1 MSGIADRRI
10 ADAMRTRLAAG
21 PAPFAELLAVARAS
35 ASAALDGREGAFHA
49 LLHRLVRADAL
60 EVVGRGARG
69 AAVYALPGA
78 ARAPSPDD
86 PVAVPPPVSAAA
98 SRAALA
104 VASGV
109 RDPGARGR
117 VVADVLAHRGA
128 LEAEGRLRD
137 FGSGKAARILLA
149 RVDRSASAIVL
160 PENGWERFLRFLR
173 HEAPSM
179 GATLV
184 VLGLV
189 WRFGGEFR
197 VIPSNSMQP
206 ALKPGDRVV
215 VQKLFGK
222 ELPGRWQIVVF
233 HKPTDGVVLVK
244 RVVGLPGE
252 RLAIEDGDLYVDG
265 KLAVKPD
272 DVREAVREPLVRSD
286 FTGAVRSGRVGGGP
300 GEGRRLARRLPLPP
314 RALRRRAD
322 LRRRERQDGDEP
334 GTAAARARPLRRVP
348 ASGAPPRF
356 ASRTPAA
363 RTGRSI
369 SNGAPRSSAADA
381 PVLCADGP
389 PRKGRSTVLSPRHRP
404 RPTLAANEVE
414 LSYVDGVARLISGG
428 NQTHAVEVPTR
439 GCLPT
444 VFVSGGVRSVA
455 IDRDVH
461 YTNIG
466 EYATD
471 PGNPFLVPQDCVFCL
486 GDHSAHS
493 ADCRLRSV
501 GPVPLDLLI
510 GPVRFRVWP
519 PSRIGR
525 VR

>member
-1 MSGIADRRI
+1 VSGIADRRV

-21 PAPFAELLAVARAS
+21 PAPFDDLLAVARA
-35 ASAALDGREGAFHA
+35 AAGPALEGQEGAFHA
-49 LLHRLVRADAL
+49 LLHGLVRTDGL

-69 AAVYALPGA
+69 AAVYALPAA
-78 ARAPSPDD
+78 ARTPSPDD
-86 PVAVPPPVSAAA
+86 PVEIPPAVSAAA

-104 VASGV
+104 VASSV

-137 FGSGKAARILLA
+137 FGSEKAARVLLG
-149 RVDRSASAIVL
+149 RVDRSRATIVQ

-179 GATLV
+179 GVTLV
-184 VLGLV
+184 VLGLLWLFV
-189 WRFGGEFR
+189 GEFR

-206 ALKPGDRVV
+206 SLKPGDRVV
-215 VQKLFGK
+215 VQKLFGT
-222 ELPGRWQIVVF
+222 ERPERWQIVVF
-233 HKPTDGVVLVK
+233 RKPSDGVVLVK

-272 DVREAVREPLVRSD
+272 DLREAVREPLVRSD
-286 FTGAVRSGRVGGGP
+286 FSGAV
-300 GEGRRLARRLPLPP
+300 PP
-314 RALRRRAD
+314 AGWEAVPATDDGSRAGFRYRPALY
-322 LRRRERQDGDEP
+322 GDEP
-334 GTAAARARPLRRVP
+334 TCVDENGKTEMNPAPRPLAHDLYVRARVRGEASIRLSFAGGSDGPVDLLGLGSGTAGTHQAWE
-348 ASGAPPRF
+348 F
-356 ASRTPAA
+356 AVSR
-363 RTGRSI
+363 
-369 SNGAPRSSAADA
+369 
-381 PVLCADGP
+381 
-389 PRKGRSTVLSPRHRP
+389 KRSTIALPLDTVPG
-404 RPTLAANEVE
+404 PTLAADEVE
-414 LSYVDGVARLISGG
+414 VSYVDGVARLTFGG
-428 NQTHAVEVPTR
+428 QTESVAVPTR
-439 GCLPT
+439 GSLPT
-444 VFVSGGVRSVA
+444 VFVSGDVRSVA

-471 PGNPFLVPQDCVFCL
+471 PGNPFLVPLGCVFCL

-501 GPVPLDLLI
+501 GPIPLDRLI